1 MALCSHDRSN
11 CLFIV
16 VTMQVILPSYPYFYT
31 MNLIRHLVLVCMLT
45 FSISL
50 LPQDAVA
57 QCPMCKMSAESNL
70 KNGGTAGKG
79 LNTGI
84 LYMLALPYTLVGV
97 IGFIW
102 WRNNRRH
109 DEVDEVEVLP

>member
-1 MALCSHDRSN
+1 MKMAKRFFIIF
-11 CLFIV
+11 CLFVSGMFLSTEI
-16 VTMQVILPSYPYFYT
+16 
-31 MNLIRHLVLVCMLT
+31 N
-45 FSISL
+45 
-50 LPQDAVA
+50 A

-97 IGFIW
+97 IGYIW
-102 WRNNRRH
+102 WKNNRRYK
-109 DEVDEVEVLP
+109 EDEVEVLP

>member
-1 MALCSHDRSN
+1 MKRVKQIFL
-11 CLFIV
+11 
-16 VTMQVILPSYPYFYT
+16 VTMLSLSGMF
-31 MNLIRHLVLVCMLT
+31 LT
-45 FSISL
+45 G
-50 LPQDAVA
+50 DVAA

-102 WRNNRRH
+102 WKNNRRLR
-109 DEVDEVEVLP
+109 EDEVEVLP

>member
-1 MALCSHDRSN
+1 MKRVKQLSLVMMLSLSGAFWAGDMA
-11 CLFIV
+11 
-16 VTMQVILPSYPYFYT
+16 
-31 MNLIRHLVLVCMLT
+31 
-45 FSISL
+45 
-50 LPQDAVA
+50 A

-102 WRNNRRH
+102 WKNNRRLR
-109 DEVDEVEVLP
+109 EDEVEVLP